1 MEDVPDDAESVRS
14 VPSLLRRT
22 GWKPRD
28 FQAFRRARARQDQ
41 FVREFKRAGGV
52 IAAGTDATN
61 QLLIPGF
68 SLHEE
73 MALLV
78 DAGLTPL
85 EAISS
90 ATRRGA
96 QLLHA
101 DSLGVVTAGK
111 VADLVVLNGSPTQN
125 ISATR
130 NIAWIMTRGRVVWP
144 DSLRREWKK

>member
-1 MEDVPDDAESVRS
+1 
-14 VPSLLRRT
+14 
-22 GWKPRD
+22 
-28 FQAFRRARARQDQ
+28 
-41 FVREFKRAGGV
+41 VREFKRAGGV
-52 IAAGTDATN
+52 VAAGTDAAN

-85 EAISS
+85 EAITS

-101 DSLGVVTAGK
+101 DSLGIVTRGK
-111 VADLVVLNGSPTQN
+111 VADLVVLNANPARD
-125 ISATR
+125 IAATR
-130 NIAWIMTRGRVVWP
+130 KIAWVMTRGRIVSP
-144 DSLRREWKK
+144 DSLRNAWKK